1 MATLKTNLIEPEG
14 ATTTL
19 TVGESG
25 GDLVIGAD
33 SINNNVLKDA
43 GGNAI
48 WTSDGSGTLSGIN
61 SGFGSS
67 QVLIQTQVA
76 SDSASID
83 FTTGIDSTYKEYV
96 FQFITIRPESDNY
109 DFAFQANVSGLSGFD
124 ETMTTTVIA
133 AYNNEAG
140 TDPYLYYNAN
150 ADQAQGTAY
159 QTLARSRSDDAD
171 HSSSGELH
179 LFNPASTTYIKN
191 WYSVVTGSR
200 TNNYAW
206 TNLVAGYFNTASA
219 IDEVSFKM
227 KTDNIAAGTIKMYGI
242 K

>member
-83 FTTGIDSTYKEYV
+83 FTTGIDSTYKNMCLSLSLY
-96 FQFITIRPESDNY
+96 
-109 DFAFQANVSGLSGFD
+109 GLNQII
-124 ETMTTTVIA
+124 MT
-133 AYNNEAG
+133 
-140 TDPYLYYNAN
+140 
-150 ADQAQGTAY
+150 
-159 QTLARSRSDDAD
+159 
-171 HSSSGELH
+171 
-179 LFNPASTTYIKN
+179 
-191 WYSVVTGSR
+191 
-200 TNNYAW
+200 
-206 TNLVAGYFNTASA
+206 
-219 IDEVSFKM
+219 
-227 KTDNIAAGTIKMYGI
+227 
-242 K
+242 